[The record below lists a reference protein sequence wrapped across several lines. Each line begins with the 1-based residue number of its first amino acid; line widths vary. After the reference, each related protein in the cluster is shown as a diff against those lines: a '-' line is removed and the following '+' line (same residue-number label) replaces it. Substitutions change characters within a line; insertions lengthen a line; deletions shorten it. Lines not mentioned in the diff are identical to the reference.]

1 MTGTLLGDGGV
12 DSGTVK
18 LIIWAVII
26 VFAVVSSLIQK
37 LRSKKQEPTRGEAP
51 PPEPQQEGAQLPYEE
66 LVDEL
71 FGPYMQRRREG
82 HAAARRAR
90 ESAPAEVEVVEEEE
104 DAPEAPPPYVPR
116 QAPAPAAPRP
126 DFRIIEEEP
135 STRAALP
142 PSDVPVATTTGPRVT
157 RSLDEILFDNRA
169 LSPGAKLLLSA
180 EILRR
185 PGVRR

>member
-1 MTGTLLGDGGV
+1 MTWTLLGDGGV
-12 DSGTVK
+12 DGGLIK

-26 VFAVVSSLIQK
+26 AFALVSSLVQK
-37 LRSKKQEPTRGEAP
+37 LRSKKPEPTRGEAP
-51 PPEPQQEGAQLPYEE
+51 PQDPQPGSAQLPYEE

-71 FGPYMQRRREG
+71 FGPYMKRRREE
-82 HAAARRAR
+82 HAAAKRAR

-126 DFRIIEEEP
+126 DFRVIEEAP
-135 STRAALP
+135 SAPIPQAAPAATATR
-142 PSDVPVATTTGPRVT
+142 PRSG
-157 RSLDEILFDNRA
+157 RSLDEILFANRA
-169 LSPGAKLLLSA
+169 LSPGAKLILSA

-185 PGVRR
+185 PGARR